1 MRKHGSAYTCET
13 HMRELSSGD
22 ELVGLERAF
31 VCAGSFFNANNS
43 TSTSYM
49 YIEKCPGLDSNQHA

>member
-1 MRKHGSAYTCET
+1 
-13 HMRELSSGD
+13 MRELSSGD